1 MKKILD
7 KDLLTLSLRSLLIV
21 AAMLVMARIA
31 IFSQIFA
38 KQIIIQNKGSV
49 F

>member
-7 KDLLTLSLRSLLIV
+7 KDLLTLSLLIV